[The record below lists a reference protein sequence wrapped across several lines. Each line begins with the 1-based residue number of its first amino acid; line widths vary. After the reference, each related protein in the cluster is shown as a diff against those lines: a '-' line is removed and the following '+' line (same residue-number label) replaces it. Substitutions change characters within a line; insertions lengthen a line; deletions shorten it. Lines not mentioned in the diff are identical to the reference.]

1 MLQIFFQW
9 VESNWVEL
17 LGAILGLLY
26 ILLSIR
32 QNKWCWPIGLLTSV
46 LYIYVFLVTKF
57 YADMLL
63 QVYYVGASIFGWY
76 NWTYGGKNG
85 RKVLPVRWV
94 KLREWAWIAA
104 VTTALFIIMAYVL
117 KYHTDSPIPYW
128 DAFTTAGSFVATW
141 MLAKKM
147 IENWLFW
154 IVVDAVSLGLYI
166 YKGLYATVVLFV
178 VYTFL
183 AIIGYMQWRN
193 ELKNGAAQKP
203 QEAWA

>member
-32 QNKWCWPIGLLTSV
+32 QNKWCWPIGLITSL

-63 QVYYVGASIFGWY
+63 QIYYVGASIFGWY
-76 NWTYGGKNG
+76 NWTQGGKNG
-85 RKVLPVRWV
+85 KHVLPVRWV
-94 KLREWAWIAA
+94 KIREWPWIVA
-104 VTTALFIIMAYVL
+104 VTALLFMVMAYVL
-117 KYHTDSPIPYW
+117 AHHTDSPIPYW

-166 YKGLYATVVLFV
+166 YKGLYATLVLFV
-178 VYTFL
+178 VYTLL
-183 AIIGYMQWRN
+183 AIIGYLQWRN
-193 ELKNGAAQKP
+193 ELKNRAKQNT

>member
-1 MLQIFFQW
+1 MLQIFYW

-17 LGAILGLLY
+17 LGAILGLIY

-32 QNKWCWPIGLLTSV
+32 QNKWCWPVGLLTSV

-57 YADMLL
+57 YADMVL

-76 NWTYGGKNG
+76 NWTYGATKG
-85 RKVLPVRWV
+85 RKELPVRWV
-94 KLREWAWIAA
+94 KLHEWFWILLITL
-104 VTTALFIIMAYVL
+104 VLFVFMAFVL
-117 KYHTDSPIPYW
+117 SHYTDSPIPYW

-166 YKGLYATVVLFV
+166 YKGLYATVILFV
-178 VYTFL
+178 VYTVL
-183 AIIGYMQWRN
+183 ALVGFFQWRREISARSFVPN
-193 ELKNGAAQKP
+193 QQG
-203 QEAWA
+203 EAP

>member
-1 MLQIFFQW
+1 MLQIFFYW

-17 LGAILGLLY
+17 LGAILGLVY

-32 QNKWCWPIGLLTSV
+32 QNKWCWPVGLLTSL

-57 YADMLL
+57 YADMVL

-76 NWTYGGKNG
+76 NWTYGAKNG
-85 RKVLPVRWV
+85 KKELPVRWV
-94 KLREWAWIAA
+94 KMQEWFWIFLT
-104 VTTALFIIMAYVL
+104 TTALFLFMAFIL
-117 KYHTDSPIPYW
+117 KNYTDSSIPYW

-154 IVVDAVSLGLYI
+154 IVVDTVSLGLYI
-166 YKGLYATVVLFV
+166 YKGLYATVILFM
-178 VYTFL
+178 VYTIL
-183 AIIGYMQWRN
+183 AIVGYLQWRREVLTQSLTTN
-193 ELKNGAAQKP
+193 
-203 QEAWA
+203 QETKA

>member
-76 NWTYGGKNG
+76 NWTQGGKHG
-85 RKVLPVRWV
+85 RQVLPVRWV
-94 KLREWAWIAA
+94 KLWEWAWIAV
-104 VTTALFIIMAYVL
+104 VTSLLFIIMAYVL

-166 YKGLYATVVLFV
+166 YKGLYATVILFA
-178 VYTFL
+178 VYTLL
-183 AIIGYMQWRN
+183 AIVGYIQWRN
-193 ELKNGAAQKP
+193 ELKNGATQKS